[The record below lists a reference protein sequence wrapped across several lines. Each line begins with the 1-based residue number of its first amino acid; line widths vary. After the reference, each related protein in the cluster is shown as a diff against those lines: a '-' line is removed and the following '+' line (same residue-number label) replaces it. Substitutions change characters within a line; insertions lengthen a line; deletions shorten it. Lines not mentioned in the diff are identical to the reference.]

1 MKINFYL
8 ILIIFIFPICESI
21 DINDT
26 NKDKNITDINLN
38 EKNNETNLNK
48 NDNGTNLN
56 ETKKEKKKKKKKKNK
71 IREEE
76 PKFLPSDSGVHI
88 NDTVFDEKLRKIIE
102 EKNLKPNKKI
112 TKAQL
117 KTIFVLIYKKEDKPG
132 EVRRR
137 LDPDPENEL
146 TPQEQSEKF
155 METLFNK
162 VAKGLDYDDK
172 IKVKDIKE
180 WIPPKKT
187 QEAYDE
193 LLYSLAEEMGYL

>member
-1 MKINFYL
+1 MNNSFIFL
-8 ILIIFIFPICESI
+8 LIIFLFSKVECI
-21 DINDT
+21 DIDDT
-26 NKDKNITDINLN
+26 NLTNL
-38 EKNNETNLNK
+38 KNETNNK
-48 NDNGTNLN
+48 TLN
-56 ETKKEKKKKKKKKNK
+56 ETKKGKKKKKKKKNK

-76 PKFLPSDSGVHI
+76 PKFEPSTSGVHI
-88 NDTVFDEKLRKIIE
+88 NDTVFDEKLKKIIE

-132 EVRRR
+132 EIRKT
-137 LDPDPENEL
+137 DPESEL
-146 TPQEQSEKF
+146 TPEEQSEKF

>member
-1 MKINFYL
+1 MDKSFIFL
-8 ILIIFIFPICESI
+8 LIIFLFSIIECI
-21 DINDT
+21 DI
-26 NKDKNITDINLN
+26 DKNNLTDLN
-38 EKNNETNLNK
+38 NNTNT
-48 NDNGTNLN
+48 TNLN
-56 ETKKEKKKKKKKKNK
+56 ETKKRKKKKKKKKNK

-76 PKFLPSDSGVHI
+76 PKFIPSTSGVHI
-88 NDTVFDEKLRKIIE
+88 NDTVFDEKLKNIIE

-117 KTIFVLIYKKEDKPG
+117 KTIFVLIYKKEDNPG
-132 EVRRR
+132 EVRKT
-137 LDPDPENEL
+137 DPETEL
-146 TPQEQSEKF
+146 TPEEQSEKF
-155 METLFNK
+155 MDTLFNK